1 MAKIN
6 FENCL
11 MRLQE
16 EEERMVSEEGIV
28 APRDLNEQ
36 Q

>member
-11 MRLQE
+11 MRLKE
-16 EEERMVSEEGIV
+16 EEERMAAEEGITT
-28 APRDLNEQ
+28 PTNLIEQ

>member
-11 MRLQE
+11 MRLKE
-16 EEERMVSEEGIV
+16 EEERMAAEDGIL
-28 APRDLNEQ
+28 DF
-36 Q
+36 